1 MAKAD
6 TLPVRLPDG
15 LQRTLITPEGV
26 DLRVRLGA
34 AGQRVGALLLD
45 LVIMLAVLIV
55 MSLLC
60 VAGAFAL
67 AAMGVGIQGKDG
79 NIKYAYEV
87 IGVIWV
93 LGAFLLRTGY
103 FTAFEMGPRAA
114 TLGKRVMGLRVA
126 SRSGGRLT
134 PQAVITRNAMRE
146 LELWLP
152 LGLLFAGGGE
162 DRVEGWMYLAGLA
175 WACIFLFFPLF
186 NKDRLR
192 VGDLLAGTW
201 VVHAPRQSL
210 LPDMASQAATAAVQF
225 GFTQAQLDAYG
236 IKELHVLEQVLRT
249 RERKTMAAV
258 AARIRG
264 KIDWTSQLH
273 ETDAEFLA
281 AYYAGL
287 RGRLENR
294 LLFGTRRKDKHDK
307 A

>member
-6 TLPVRLPDG
+6 TLPVRLENG

-26 DLRVRLGA
+26 DLRVQLGA
-34 AGQRVGALLLD
+34 AGQRMGAFVLD
-45 LVIMLAVLIV
+45 LVIMAGILIA

-60 VAGAFAL
+60 LGGAFAQ
-67 AAMGVGIQGKDG
+67 AAMGFGFKAGAG
-79 NIKYAYEV
+79 NVSYAYEMV
-87 IGVIWV
+87 AVIWV
-93 LGAFLLRTGY
+93 LGAFLLRIGY

-114 TLGKRVMGLRVA
+114 TIGKRTMGLRVA
-126 SRSGGRLT
+126 ARNGGRLT
-134 PQAVITRNAMRE
+134 PQAVITRNALRE
-146 LELWLP
+146 LEFWLP
-152 LGLLFAGGGE
+152 ISLVMSGAGE
-162 DRVEGWMYLAGLA
+162 DRVEGWMYLAGVA
-175 WACIFLFFPLF
+175 WACVFLFFPLF

-210 LPDMASQAATAAVQF
+210 LPDMASQAAVATVQF
-225 GFTQAQLDAYG
+225 GFSQAQLDAYG

-258 AARIRG
+258 AGRIRG
-264 KIDWTSQLH
+264 KIGWVSQLH
-273 ETDAEFLA
+273 ESDGEFLS

-287 RGRLENR
+287 RGRLESR

-307 A
+307 T